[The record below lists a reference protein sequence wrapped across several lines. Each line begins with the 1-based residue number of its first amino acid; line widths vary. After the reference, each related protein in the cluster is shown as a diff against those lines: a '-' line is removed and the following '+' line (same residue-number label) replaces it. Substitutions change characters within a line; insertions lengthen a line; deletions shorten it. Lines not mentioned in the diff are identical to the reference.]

1 MYKTTSS
8 TGEVKYSPPTSEF
21 RISDGSYGKPGM
33 TIRLGA
39 HITDLKANE
48 KVVLQK
54 KDHMASATTFTDAY
68 ELDSTKLNAEYVA
81 IPGNQV
87 R

>member
-1 MYKTTSS
+1 
-8 TGEVKYSPPTSEF
+8 
-21 RISDGSYGKPGM
+21 M